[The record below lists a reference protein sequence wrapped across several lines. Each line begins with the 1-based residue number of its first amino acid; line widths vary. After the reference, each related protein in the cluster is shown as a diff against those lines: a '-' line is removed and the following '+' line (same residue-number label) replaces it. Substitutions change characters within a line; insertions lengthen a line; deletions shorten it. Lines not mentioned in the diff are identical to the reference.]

1 MAMNWQRPIKRLEIR
16 VVTTCL
22 LALVAALHGAKPATA
37 APKAKAGFAAK
48 EGAREA
54 SLLTTRAKAAFKAGE
69 FDEAARLFMKAYALS
84 GEAAQVFNA
93 ARAYEEAGKVGDAV
107 GLFRLYTT
115 LADDPDGIADA
126 RERIRKLEAGRL
138 GGKPTDPTASGSS
151 TSPAV
156 PDASRPGESA
166 RDLALGATPTVQA
179 QAQTNRNLLWIA
191 AGTAGAAAVGGAA
204 LLALGAAA
212 SRDANAIQV
221 RSAGDIDRYNAAF
234 DEAERLR
241 SFGWASVGLA
251 AVAGGAA
258 AWLWLRQPVAVAA
271 DPRGGLTLIARF

>member
-1 MAMNWQRPIKRLEIR
+1 MAMNWQRQTKRLEIR
-16 VVTTCL
+16 IVPSCL
-22 LALVAALHGAKPATA
+22 LVLVAALHGANPAIA
-37 APKAKAGFAAK
+37 APKAKPASAAK

-69 FDEAARLFMKAYALS
+69 FDDAARLFMKAYALS

-126 RERIRKLEAGRL
+126 RERIRRLEAGRL
-138 GGKPTDPTASGSS
+138 GGKPTDPT
-151 TSPAV
+151 PATNGPAESQ
-156 PDASRPGESA
+156 PDMA
-166 RDLALGATPTVQA
+166 LAATPTMHT
-179 QAQTNRNLLWIA
+179 QAQTNRNSLWIA
-191 AGTAGAAAVGGAA
+191 AGTAGVAAVGGAA

-234 DEAERLR
+234 DDAERLR